1 MTLDGFDPN
10 AAADTDAGIFG
21 LPFTPEESALVFLP
35 VPWEATTSYGGGTAG
50 GPAAILNAS
59 HQVDLFHRHVLR
71 PYTAGMAMLEESA
84 EVRALNDEA
93 RPLARNIIDVGGRVT
108 PESHLAPDLRRVNEL
123 SGMLNEWVRRES
135 ARVLASG
142 KIVALV
148 GGDHSTPFGMI
159 QAVAEKFGEFD
170 ILQFDAHCD
179 FRAAYEGFEYSHASI
194 MHNVMTKIPQVRK
207 ITQVGIRDFCE
218 EEIDFAESLGERCAV
233 FFDDDISARSYR
245 GEKWDATCEEIV
257 AGLGQDVWISFDI
270 DGLLASLC
278 PNTGT
283 PTPGGLDFNQA
294 VYLVEKL
301 VRSGRR
307 LIGFDLN
314 EVSPDASGANEW
326 DANVGAR
333 MLYNLSAWTL
343 ASQKKVATRT

>member
-10 AAADTDAGIFG
+10 AAADSDAGIFG
-21 LPFTPEESALVFLP
+21 LPFTPEESAIVFLP

-59 HQVDLFHRHVLR
+59 LQVDLFHRHVLR
-71 PYTAGMAMLEESA
+71 PYTAGMAMLDESA
-84 EVRALNDEA
+84 EVRAWNDEA

-108 PESHLAPDLRRVNEL
+108 QESHLAPDLRRVNEL
-123 SGMLNEWVRRES
+123 SAMLNEWVRQES
-135 ARVLASG
+135 AHVLASG

-159 QAVAEKFGEFD
+159 QAAGEAFGGFD

-179 FRAAYEGFEYSHASI
+179 FRAAYEGFEFSHASI
-194 MHNVMTKIPQVRK
+194 MHNVMTRLPHVRK

-218 EEIDFAESLGERCAV
+218 EEIEFAESLGDRCAI
-233 FFDDDISARSYR
+233 FFDDEIAARSYR

-257 AGLGQDVWISFDI
+257 GGLGQDVWISFDI

-294 VYLVEKL
+294 VYLIERV

-307 LIGFDLN
+307 LVGFDLN
-314 EVSPDASGANEW
+314 EVSPDATGANEW

-333 MLYNLSAWTL
+333 MLYSLAAWTL
-343 ASQKKVATRT
+343 ASQKLVALRT